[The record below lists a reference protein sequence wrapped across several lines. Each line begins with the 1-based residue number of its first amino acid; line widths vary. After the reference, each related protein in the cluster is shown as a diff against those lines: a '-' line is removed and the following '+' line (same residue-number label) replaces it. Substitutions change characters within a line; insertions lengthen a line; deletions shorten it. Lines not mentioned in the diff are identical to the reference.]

1 MKKIVQSFFMLMLL
15 TTLVYAQERTV
26 TGTVTA
32 KDDGLPIP
40 GATIKVKGS
49 TLTTQTD
56 AKGKFSIK
64 VTDVSP
70 VLVITYIGFTDLEVS
85 AKNNNLSI
93 VLIQDDKSLTEVV
106 VTGYAPKTKR
116 EYSGAVSTVSI
127 ENSMSQVNGSFD
139 QLLQGQAAGLNV
151 KTGSGQPGR
160 AADVVIRGRGSINGS
175 VEPLYILDGVQ
186 ISSGDFSAMNQN
198 DFESI
203 TILKDAASTAI
214 YGSRGANGVIVVTT
228 KKGKAGKLTFSYDM
242 QVGNA
247 KLPENMLKLM
257 NTQEK
262 LDFEMNLAGNPWGWT
277 PAQVVD
283 FRKIN
288 TNWDGVVFQ
297 DGPTQSHQ
305 LAASGGNEKTT
316 FYSSFGY
323 YDEDGVVIE
332 TGLKK
337 YNARL
342 NVAHKEK
349 NVTIGTN
356 IAAGFSEFVG
366 TDEGDQS
373 VGSPLNTVIWALPYE
388 TPFTSTGAYTNSVQF
403 PFWLNPVEDLREN
416 RASNSQV
423 KGNASAYLNYNLP
436 WVKGLSYKINAGIDY
451 SQIEDFNIINRG
463 TQSALQSTAFG
474 SAFRGEGSVVR
485 GSNRRYILT
494 ATNSLNYTTF
504 LDSKEDH
511 KLSTTV
517 ATEIVRAKARTFNYE
532 GFGLLLPFKNEA
544 GLVAGTAANGFIPI
558 VGGGFPQDNA
568 ISSFFGTV
576 DYALKNRYFLSLVGR
591 RDGSS
596 RLSEQGRFINYG
608 SVSGGW
614 VISDEDFLK
623 TIPSITYLKLRAGYG
638 TAGNQEGIGN
648 FPYLQQYSRGTY
660 GGQGSL
666 QINRLGNPELTW
678 ERKRTANVGLDA
690 EFFTSKLTAT
700 LEYYNSLTKGLFFNR
715 FVPGTSGGNGTFLSN
730 AGELENKGFEA
741 TIGVKIVDTKDFKFG
756 ISANY
761 AYNLS
766 NVKSLP
772 DNQDLQL
779 FNDFQAL
786 KVGQPL
792 NSFYLVPFAGVD
804 PQTGDSQYTALD
816 GTVTS
821 TYNPNDLRV
830 LGTSDAPHNA
840 GITANVGYKGI
851 ELSVFGV
858 YSFGNYIYNNAR
870 ANVERSD
877 YVTSGFARNAL
888 NAWTTPGQI
897 TDFPRLS
904 ETTQTQTTRFLES
917 GDFFRLRNIQLA
929 YSIPKSL
936 TAKMKVQGIRLFVQ
950 GQNLFTASE
959 FQGWDPEVSSINDG
973 NANTSSAAAVSG
985 AQYPTLKRVTFGL
998 NLTF

>member
-1 MKKIVQSFFMLMLL
+1 MVTVAF
-15 TTLVYAQERTV
+15 AQDQTITGKV
-26 TGTVTA
+26 TGA
-32 KDDGLPIP
+32 IDGLPLP
-40 GATIKVKGS
+40 GVSVTVKGNRS
-49 TLTTQTD
+49 VGTQTD
-56 AKGKFSIK
+56 ANGNFRLKAPANAKTLIFG
-64 VTDVSP
+64 
-70 VLVITYIGFTDLEVS
+70 YIGFVS
-85 AKNNNLSI
+85 KEAAISPVMNISLAEDQKALS
-93 VLIQDDKSLTEVV
+93 EVV

-116 EYSGAVSTVSI
+116 EFSGAVSTVSI
-127 ENSMSQVNGSFD
+127 ENSMTQANGSFD

-175 VEPLYILDGVQ
+175 VDPLYILDGVQ
-186 ISSGDFSAMNQN
+186 ISSGDFSSMNQN

-214 YGSRGANGVIVVTT
+214 YGSRGANGVIVITT
-228 KKGKAGKLTFSYDM
+228 KKGKAGKLSLSYDM
-242 QVGNA
+242 QVGNST
-247 KLPENMLKLM
+247 LPENQLKLM

-262 LDFEMNLAGNPWGWT
+262 LDFEIDLAGNPWGWS
-277 PAQVVD
+277 PAEVAD
-283 FRKIN
+283 LRNIS
-288 TNWDGVVFQ
+288 TNWNDFVFQ

-305 LAASGGNEKTT
+305 LSASGGNEKTT

-323 YDEDGVVIE
+323 YDEDGVVIA

-337 YNARL
+337 YNGRL

-349 NVTIGTN
+349 NISIGTN
-356 IAAGFSEFVG
+356 IAAGYSDYVG
-366 TDEGDQS
+366 TAEGDQG
-373 VGSPLNTVIWALPYE
+373 VGSALNTVIWALPYE
-388 TPFTSTGAYTNSVQF
+388 TPFTSTGAYTNSIQF
-403 PFWLNPVEDLREN
+403 PFWINPIEDLREN
-416 RASNSQV
+416 KISNSQV
-423 KGNASAYLNYNLP
+423 KGNASAYLNYDLP

-474 SAFRGEGSVVR
+474 SAFRGEGSVYR
-485 GSNRRYILT
+485 ASNRRYILT
-494 ATNSLNYTTF
+494 ATNSLNYSTF

-511 KLSTTV
+511 KLSTTI
-517 ATEIVRAKARTFNYE
+517 ATEIVRAKARSFNYE

-544 GLVAGTAANGFIPI
+544 GLVAGTADNGYIPL
-558 VGGGFPQDNA
+558 VGGGFPRDNA

-576 DYALKNRYFLSLVGR
+576 DYAFKNRYFLSLVGR

-623 TIPSITYLKLRAGYG
+623 TISEITYLKLRAGYG
-638 TAGNQEGIGN
+638 TAGNQDGIGN

-660 GGQGSL
+660 AGEGSL
-666 QINRLGNPELTW
+666 QISRLGNNTLTW
-678 ERKRTANVGLDA
+678 ERKRTANIGLDA
-690 EFFTSKLTAT
+690 EFFTSKLTT
-700 LEYYNSLTKGLFFNR
+700 SLEYYNSLTKGLFFNR

-730 AGELENKGFEA
+730 AGELENKGIEA
-741 TIGVKIVDTKDFKFG
+741 TVGVKIVDTKDFKFG
-756 ISANY
+756 INANY

-772 DNQDLQL
+772 DDQDLQL

-804 PQTGDSQYTALD
+804 PQTGDSQYLAQD
-816 GTVTS
+816 GSVTS
-821 TYNPNDLRV
+821 VYDPNDLRV

-840 GITANVGYKGI
+840 GITANVGYKGV

-858 YSFGNYIYNNAR
+858 YSFGNFIYNTAR
-870 ANVERSD
+870 TNVERTD
-877 YVTSGFARNAL
+877 YVTSGFSSNAL
-888 NAWTTPGQI
+888 DAWTTPGQI
-897 TDFPRLS
+897 TNFPRLD
-904 ETTQTQTTRFLES
+904 ETTQLATTRFLEE
-917 GDFFRLRNIQLA
+917 GDFFRLRNVQLA
-929 YSIPKSL
+929 YSIPKTL
-936 TAKMKVQGIRLFVQ
+936 TSKLKVQGIRMFVQ
-950 GQNLFTASE
+950 GQNLFTSSD
-959 FQGWDPEVSSINDG
+959 FQGWDPEVSSIND
-973 NANTSSAAAVSG
+973 SSGAGAAVTG